1 MRNDMEKETKRR
13 GFDRGRALIVTV
25 VLFFAVLGAV
35 VFSVSRRITDEMAMS
50 AISNLSESLDL
61 IEGTIGTMLE
71 MEAEYQKL
79 MAKELAET
87 EEPEAFI
94 RFYDGNRTMVKVSM
108 TEAGAS
114 GDLWQWRAVYGGR
127 TGFFCGK
134 VGG

>member
-25 VLFFAVLGAV
+25 VLFFAVLGSV

-114 GDLWQWRAVYGGR
+114 EGISGNGEPFTVEGLDFSA
-127 TGFFCGK
+127 GK
-134 VGG
+134 

>member
-94 RFYDGNRTMVKVSM
+94 RFYDGNRTMGKVSM
-108 TEAGAS
+108 TEAGA
-114 GDLWQWRAVYGGR
+114 
-127 TGFFCGK
+127 
-134 VGG
+134 